1 MSCIEVAE
9 IVLPSSPVASIEFV
23 VPDGSFPVQI
33 STVDSVEVI
42 ATGSTGSVEVVFPI
56 PETSTVIV
64 LPAPGPK
71 GDKGDPGNDGQP
83 GADGQP
89 GQDGAGLTAVHVT
102 AAQYAAL
109 TVEQQNDPSKWWV
122 IPKA

>member
-1 MSCIEVAE
+1 VSCIEVAE

-42 ATGSTGSVEVVFPI
+42 ATGATGSVEVVFPT

-64 LPAPGPK
+64 LPTPGPK
-71 GDKGDPGNDGQP
+71 GDKGDKGDDGNDGAP
-83 GADGQP
+83 GA
-89 GQDGAGLTAVHVT
+89 DGAGLTAVHVT